1 MNAVDDDILNMLNE
15 AVDEG
20 EKNYAGI
27 VVGNEAE
34 SAFSAG
40 ANLMLIWMLSQQK
53 QWSEIERAALTFQGV
68 TRRLHTATVP
78 VVAAPFGLALGG
90 GCEVALGCTAIRAN
104 AELYMG
110 LVEVGAGVIPAG
122 GGCRMMLDRW
132 LGDLAEGV
140 DPLQYVRKVFEII
153 GMAKVSMS
161 AEEARAYRFL
171 NERDGVTMN
180 RDQLIHDAKETVLG
194 LARAGYRPAPARA
207 LRLPGESG
215 YATIRAGLWAMVKS
229 NQISEHDALIGSK
242 LAKILTGGAVG
253 PNTVVSEE
261 RLFELEREAFL
272 SLCGEEKSQ
281 ARMQSLLTSGKP
293 LRN

>member
-1 MNAVDDDILNMLNE
+1 ML
-15 AVDEG
+15 V
-20 EKNYAGI
+20 
-27 VVGNEAE
+27 
-34 SAFSAG
+34 
-40 ANLMLIWMLSQQK
+40 WMLAQQ
-53 QWSEIERAALTFQGV
+53 QNWTEIDRAITMFQAA
-68 TRRLHTATVP
+68 TKRLHATTVP

-90 GCEVALGCTAIRAN
+90 GCEIALGCAAIRAN

-110 LVEVGAGVIPAG
+110 LVEMGAGLIPAG
-122 GGCRMMLDRW
+122 GGCTMMLNRW
-132 LGDLAEGV
+132 LGDLPDGV
-140 DPLQYVRKVFEII
+140 DALQYVRKVFEII

-161 AEEARAYRFL
+161 AEEARTYRFL

-207 LRLPGESG
+207 VRLPGESG

-229 NQISEHDALIGSK
+229 HAITEHDALIGGK
-242 LAKILTGGAVG
+242 LAKTLTGGNVAQ
-253 PNTVVSEE
+253 NTLVTDTQ
-261 RLFELEREAFL
+261 LFELEREAFL

-281 ARMQSLLTSGKP
+281 ARMQALLTSGKP